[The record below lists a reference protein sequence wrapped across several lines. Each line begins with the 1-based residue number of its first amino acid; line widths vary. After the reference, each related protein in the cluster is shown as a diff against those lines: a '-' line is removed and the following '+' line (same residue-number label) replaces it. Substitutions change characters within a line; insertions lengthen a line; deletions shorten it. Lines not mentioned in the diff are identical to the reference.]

1 MNYALFFYKALA
13 NKKQKDRV
21 KFSRKNIEKNYYE
34 DYIQE
39 AVRYCGECW
48 AVNICTKCHQ
58 DCMDKNGHV
67 DFDYRHANCEF
78 ERNEI
83 LLHLKIYHEL
93 LEHNP
98 EQIQKLNEIDV
109 T

>member
-1 MNYALFFYKALA
+1 
-13 NKKQKDRV
+13 
-21 KFSRKNIEKNYYE
+21 
-34 DYIQE
+34 
-39 AVRYCGECW
+39 
-48 AVNICTKCHQ
+48 
-58 DCMDKNGHV
+58 MDKNGHV

>member
-1 MNYALFFYKALA
+1 MT
-13 NKKQKDRV
+13 KDG
-21 KFSRKNIEKNYYE
+21 Y
-34 DYIQE
+34 
-39 AVRYCGECW
+39 
-48 AVNICTKCHQ
+48 
-58 DCMDKNGHV
+58 V

-78 ERNEI
+78 ERKEI

-98 EQIQKLNEIDV
+98 EQIQRLNKIEI